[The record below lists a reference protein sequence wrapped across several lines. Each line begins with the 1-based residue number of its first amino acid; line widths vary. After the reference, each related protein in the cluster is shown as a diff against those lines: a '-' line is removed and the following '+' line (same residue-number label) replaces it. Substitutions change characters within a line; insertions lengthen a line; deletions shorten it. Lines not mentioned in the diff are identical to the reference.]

1 MTNPPETVTWP
12 STAVRW
18 ESVEWKRDPA
28 RDAMMSR
35 RARLA
40 ARGTYRAAIPAQIA
54 RLPLTLPPEV
64 SAAAEDAVL
73 AISRFDAA
81 ATAAM
86 SAPGRGSGASARVE
100 QEPQELGPLSTI
112 LLRTE
117 SASSSQ
123 IEDITAGAQALA
135 LASMGERAGP
145 NAAKVAANV
154 EAMLAA
160 GRMASD
166 LAPES
171 VLAAH
176 AALMHDQPHASPGR
190 WRESAV
196 WIGGHAPTA
205 HTATFVPPQPSR
217 IHDAIADLMAFCA
230 RTDLPVLVHAALA
243 HAQFETIHPFA
254 DDNGHTGRV
263 LVHGLL
269 RHAGAA
275 QRLTIP
281 VSAGLLI
288 DTESYFQALTAYRA
302 GDCAPIV
309 ERFTQA
315 SFEAVALGDQLLSRL
330 TEIRS
335 QWSDDVT
342 ARRDSVVW
350 RILPQLIAQPA
361 VTVAWVGVR
370 GAVSQPA
377 AQRASDQMVQ
387 AGVLTPVNSHRR
399 NRAWIAAE
407 ITQAMD
413 DVMSAALRRT

>member
-1 MTNPPETVTWP
+1 
-12 STAVRW
+12 
-18 ESVEWKRDPA
+18 
-28 RDAMMSR
+28 
-35 RARLA
+35 
-40 ARGTYRAAIPAQIA
+40 
-54 RLPLTLPPEV
+54 
-64 SAAAEDAVL
+64 
-73 AISRFDAA
+73 
-81 ATAAM
+81 
-86 SAPGRGSGASARVE
+86 
-100 QEPQELGPLSTI
+100 
-112 LLRTE
+112 
-117 SASSSQ
+117 
-123 IEDITAGAQALA
+123 
-135 LASMGERAGP
+135 
-145 NAAKVAANV
+145 
-154 EAMLAA
+154 
-160 GRMASD
+160 
-166 LAPES
+166 
-171 VLAAH
+171 
-176 AALMHDQPHASPGR
+176 
-190 WRESAV
+190 
-196 WIGGHAPTA
+196 
-205 HTATFVPPQPSR
+205 
-217 IHDAIADLMAFCA
+217 MAFCA

-399 NRAWIAAE
+399 NRVWIAAE